1 MHTIRAAGIGD
12 CEALANILQ
21 EYPDIP
27 YRDPDRIISCLQESG
42 FSEGSVFRCF
52 IAELVTQESL
62 SVVGYAMFSKV
73 YSTFQGR
80 SLRLCDIFVLPK
92 FRKQGFGTA
101 LLRRIVQE
109 CKENGCRRIDCYPSQ
124 QNQALISLLEK
135 HQAADLDKEEGWLFY
150 QLSTDSMTRLAQ

>member
-52 IAELVTQESL
+52 IAELVTQGMVNTIHS
-62 SVVGYAMFSKV
+62 SHAVCSI
-73 YSTFQGR
+73 R
-80 SLRLCDIFVLPK
+80 SI
-92 FRKQGFGTA
+92 T
-101 LLRRIVQE
+101 
-109 CKENGCRRIDCYPSQ
+109 
-124 QNQALISLLEK
+124 
-135 HQAADLDKEEGWLFY
+135 LDWITQFCI
-150 QLSTDSMTRLAQ
+150 T